1 MAFTILI
8 VDDEPNVCYLLRS
21 ILELEGY
28 NVLVAKSGSE
38 ALQILKREKVDLIT
52 IDVIMPKMDGWELMG
67 VIRHELKL
75 NVPIIALT
83 VVSDAHAEK
92 RSKEEFG
99 VKDYI
104 TKPFD
109 RKELIKVVKKYVNNV
124 KVH

>member
-1 MAFTILI
+1 MVFTILV

-21 ILELEGY
+21 ILEFEGY
-28 NVLVAKSGSE
+28 NVIVAKSGSE

-52 IDVIMPKMDGWELMG
+52 IDVIMPKMDGLELMS

-83 VVSDAHAEK
+83 VVSDDRAEK
-92 RSKEEFG
+92 RSKEDYG

-109 RKELIKVVKKYVNNV
+109 RKELIKVVKKYVNNRRA
-124 KVH
+124 H